1 MSDRGFSTP
10 GFLRSRKGWLG
21 FLIFAAAVAVACSG
35 GDAAP
40 TSPAAPAAPS
50 PGSNDA
56 SLAAERPADA
66 APDFEIVLFE
76 TPNHKAGE
84 TLRLSDLQGRPVV
97 LNFWY
102 PSCGP
107 CRAEMPDL
115 EEAFQ
120 AHRGQG
126 VAFVGVQELILDT
139 VEDGQDFVTEIG
151 VTYALGPDIEG
162 DLIQEY
168 GIVGFP
174 TTVFIDRDQKIV
186 RKWTGILNAEKI
198 AELIGDLLD

>member
-1 MSDRGFSTP
+1 MSDKGFSTP
-10 GFLRSRKGWLG
+10 RFLRSPKGWLG
-21 FLIFAAAVAVACSG
+21 FLIFAGAVAVACSG
-35 GDAAP
+35 GEAATA
-40 TSPAAPAAPS
+40 TSS
-50 PGSNDA
+50 PGSNETA
-56 SLAAERPADA
+56 PATERPADA

-84 TLRLSDLQGRPVV
+84 VLRLSDLRGRPVV

-102 PSCGP
+102 PSCPP

-115 EEAFQ
+115 EQAFQ
-120 AHRGQG
+120 AHRGKG
-126 VAFVGVQELILDT
+126 VEFVGVEELILDT
-139 VEDGQDFVTEIG
+139 VQDGQDFVDQIG
-151 VTYALGPDIEG
+151 VTYALGADLEG
-162 DLIQEY
+162 DLIREY

-198 AELIGDLLD
+198 DELIGDLLD

>member
-10 GFLRSRKGWLG
+10 RFLRSPKGWLG

-35 GDAAP
+35 G
-40 TSPAAPAAPS
+40 
-50 PGSNDA
+50 
-56 SLAAERPADA
+56 EA
-66 APDFEIVLFE
+66 APDFELTLFGNANYE
-76 TPNHKAGE
+76 KGE
-84 TLRLSDLQGRPVV
+84 ILRLSDLRGQPVV

-102 PSCGP
+102 PSCPP

-126 VAFVGVQELILDT
+126 VVFVGVEELILDT
-139 VEDGQDFVTEIG
+139 VEDGQTFVDEIG
-151 VTYALGPDIEG
+151 VTYALGADVEG
-162 DLIQEY
+162 DLIAEY
-168 GIVGFP
+168 SIVGFP

-186 RKWTGILNAEKI
+186 RKWTGILNTEKI
-198 AELIGDLLD
+198 DELIGDLLD

>member
-1 MSDRGFSTP
+1 M
-10 GFLRSRKGWLG
+10 
-21 FLIFAAAVAVACSG
+21 FAAAVAVACSG

-40 TSPAAPAAPS
+40 AAPASPAAPS
-50 PGSNDA
+50 PGSTET
-56 SLAAERPADA
+56 SLATERPADA

-84 TLRLSDLQGRPVV
+84 VLRLSDLQGKPVV

-102 PSCGP
+102 PSCPP

-126 VAFVGVQELILDT
+126 VEFLGVEELILDT
-139 VEDGQDFVTEIG
+139 VQDGQDFVDEIG
-151 VTYALGPDIEG
+151 VTYALGADVEG
-162 DLIQEY
+162 DLIKEY

-198 AELIGDLLD
+198 DELIGDLLD